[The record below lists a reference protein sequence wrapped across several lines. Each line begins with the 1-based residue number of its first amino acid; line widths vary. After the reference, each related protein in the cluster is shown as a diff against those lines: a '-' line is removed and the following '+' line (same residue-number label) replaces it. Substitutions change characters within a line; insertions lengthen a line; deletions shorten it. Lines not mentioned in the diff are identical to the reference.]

1 MYMHACIHTV
11 VFLCV
16 YVNIL
21 AHTLAGILNT
31 VSLVWCSH
39 RIQCPLVFFRGANAF
54 LGHRHVWSCVNCM
67 EFHGSSIFCC
77 PGLPRPFIGAHKKL
91 FSFWVGT
98 CCDQFRGTVFE
109 ATPLALWML
118 CCCIVYASTIRK
130 SDSQIGYTWIYNYIY
145 TCTYNAA
152 MERDTMPVIH
162 SVCGIHNGRSATT
175 MCFCVSLVCLCQIF
189 PQLMP
194 HVYIYNYIYI
204 RVHFD
209 SWGRLQ
215 KPSRV
220 TAAVQDV
227 LCSLCRPYSI
237 GVLRTR
243 CCFFDAWFYVT
254 H

>member
-1 MYMHACIHTV
+1 MYMHAYIQLSFYAYMWIYWLIHWQVFWILFPLCGV
-11 VFLCV
+11 VIAFSVLWFFSEA
-16 YVNIL
+16 L
-21 AHTLAGILNT
+21 MHSWGIGM
-31 VSLVWCSH
+31 CD
-39 RIQCPLVFFRGANAF
+39 
-54 LGHRHVWSCVNCM
+54 HVWIAWNFM
-67 EFHGSSIFCC
+67 EVLYFVAQDC
-77 PGLPRPFIGAHKKL
+77 PGHSLGHKKL

-194 HVYIYNYIYI
+194 HIYIYNYIY
-204 RVHFD
+204 
-209 SWGRLQ
+209 
-215 KPSRV
+215 
-220 TAAVQDV
+220 T
-227 LCSLCRPYSI
+227 
-237 GVLRTR
+237 RT
-243 CCFFDAWFYVT
+243 FW
-254 H
+254 

>member
-145 TCTYNAA
+145 IHVH
-152 MERDTMPVIH
+152 TMLPWREIQCRLFILFVGFTM
-162 SVCGIHNGRSATT
+162 VGLLLRCVFVFPWCACVKYFRSWCH
-175 MCFCVSLVCLCQIF
+175 MYI
-189 PQLMP
+189 
-194 HVYIYNYIYI
+194 YIYNYIYI
-204 RVHFD
+204 YAYILIAEEGCKNLRE
-209 SWGRLQ
+209 
-215 KPSRV
+215 SRQQFK
-220 TAAVQDV
+220 TFFAAFAGPIQ
-227 LCSLCRPYSI
+227 
-237 GVLRTR
+237 
-243 CCFFDAWFYVT
+243 
-254 H
+254 